1 MGKIKK
7 SPTKLP
13 VPKYNLRTRN
23 PPQPNQTSKN
33 QNSKSPIHKCN
44 LCGLHF
50 LHAARLNAH
59 NISTHQQ
66 NQKTENDQKNDK
78 CYSCDKTFTSSV
90 KLKIHIYNVHEQ
102 KRKTVRVTYGNIT
115 PNILDLEK
123 NCDITTV
130 DQKDHKRSHNS

>member
-59 NISTHQQ
+59 IPKCWISLSLKCRWLSRIFQALELQ
-66 NQKTENDQKNDK
+66 FRIVGNFQFFNLYDPADVGINQF
-78 CYSCDKTFTSSV
+78 SCM
-90 KLKIHIYNVHEQ
+90 
-102 KRKTVRVTYGNIT
+102 
-115 PNILDLEK
+115 
-123 NCDITTV
+123 
-130 DQKDHKRSHNS
+130 